1 MDNINFHMVDQFF
14 QPIISSLPKI
24 LGAIGL
30 FILGFIIA
38 KVIRRLTKTFLV
50 KIKVDKLADK
60 LDEIELFANTKI
72 KLVISSIVAGI
83 IYYLLLVVFTIAITD
98 MLNLTTV
105 SYYLTTIINYLPQ
118 AFTAIA
124 FLIVGVLFAD
134 FIRKMVY
141 SAAKSIGIPSSRI
154 ISTVLFYFLFINVFI
169 SALTQAGIDTEFIQS
184 NITMII
190 GGVVVAFALGYGIA
204 SKDVMS
210 SILASY
216 YNKRFKEGDTITIES
231 YTGQIVSISNTDFVL
246 KADNKM
252 VVIPLSKIS
261 KESIVIHTALSD
273 DLVDS
278 KML

>member
-14 QPIISSLPKI
+14 QPIISSLPKL

-38 KVIRRLTKTFLV
+38 KVIRRLVKVFLM

-60 LDEIELFANTKI
+60 LDEIELFASTKI

-83 IYYLLLVVFTIAITD
+83 IYYLLLVIFTIAITD
-98 MLNLTTV
+98 MLNLTNV
-105 SYYLTTIINYLPQ
+105 SYYLTTVINYLPQ

-124 FLIVGVLFAD
+124 FLIIGVLFAD
-134 FIRKMVY
+134 FIRKIVY
-141 SAAKSIGIPSSRI
+141 TAAKSIGIPSARI
-154 ISTVLFYFLFINVFI
+154 ISTVLFYFLFINIFI

-184 NITMII
+184 NITLII
-190 GGVVVAFALGYGIA
+190 GGVVVAFALGYGMA

-216 YNKRFKEGDTITIES
+216 YNKRFKEGDIITIES
-231 YTGQIVSISNTDFVL
+231 YTGQIVSISNTDFVI

-261 KESIVIHTALSD
+261 KESIVIHASLSN

-278 KML
+278 KIL

>member
-1 MDNINFHMVDQFF
+1 MENINFHMVDQFF

-38 KVIRRLTKTFLV
+38 KVIRKLTKSFLV

-83 IYYLLLVVFTIAITD
+83 LYYLLLVVFTIAITD

-231 YTGQIVSISNTDFVL
+231 YTGQIVSISNTDFVI

>member
-38 KVIRRLTKTFLV
+38 KVIRKLTKAFLV
-50 KIKVDKLADK
+50 KIKVDMLADK

-231 YTGQIVSISNTDFVL
+231 YTGQIVSISNTDLVL

-261 KESIVIHTALSD
+261 KESIVIHASLSND
-273 DLVDS
+273 SVDS
-278 KML
+278 NIL

>member
-38 KVIRRLTKTFLV
+38 KVIRKLTKAFLV
-50 KIKVDKLADK
+50 KIKVDMLADK

-261 KESIVIHTALSD
+261 KESIVIHASLSN

-278 KML
+278 KMS

>member
-261 KESIVIHTALSD
+261 KESIVIHASLSND
-273 DLVDS
+273 SVDS
-278 KML
+278 NIL

>member
-1 MDNINFHMVDQFF
+1 MVDQFF

-38 KVIRRLTKTFLV
+38 KVIRKLTKAFLV
-50 KIKVDKLADK
+50 KIKVDMLADK

-231 YTGQIVSISNTDFVL
+231 YTGQIVSISNTDLVL

-261 KESIVIHTALSD
+261 KESIVIHASLSND
-273 DLVDS
+273 SVDS
-278 KML
+278 NIL

>member
-83 IYYLLLVVFTIAITD
+83 LYYLLLVVFTIAITD

>member
-83 IYYLLLVVFTIAITD
+83 IYYLLLVVFTIAIMD

-261 KESIVIHTALSD
+261 KESIVIHASLSN

-278 KML
+278 KMS